1 MDQRECQGYLFS
13 PRSVQRRPRLRPH
26 IGAHPMVSTWVYACR
41 CSIQLRRRRSHHGS
55 CWHKLGRGHS
65 SGRKTSHSHNDR
77 TFFGMSLYIHA
88 DLQKEMESTLFVNGF
103 SIKKAS
109 MTRRIRD
116 TVGLASYTGNREW
129 KKYLSVKPI
138 SGGGSITKFMS
149 CI

>member
-1 MDQRECQGYLFS
+1 
-13 PRSVQRRPRLRPH
+13 
-26 IGAHPMVSTWVYACR
+26 
-41 CSIQLRRRRSHHGS
+41 
-55 CWHKLGRGHS
+55 
-65 SGRKTSHSHNDR
+65 
-77 TFFGMSLYIHA
+77 MSLNIHA

-138 SGGGSITKFMS
+138 SGSGSITKFMS